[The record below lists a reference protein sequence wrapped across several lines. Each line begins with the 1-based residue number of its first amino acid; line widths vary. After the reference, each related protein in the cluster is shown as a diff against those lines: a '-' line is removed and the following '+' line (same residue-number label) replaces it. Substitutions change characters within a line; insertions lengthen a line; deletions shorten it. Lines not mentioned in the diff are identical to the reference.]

1 MAIFVLAQTHVH
13 MHMISDVLKTKWKY
27 NKYI

>member
-13 MHMISDVLKTKWKY
+13 MRMISDVLKTKFKH